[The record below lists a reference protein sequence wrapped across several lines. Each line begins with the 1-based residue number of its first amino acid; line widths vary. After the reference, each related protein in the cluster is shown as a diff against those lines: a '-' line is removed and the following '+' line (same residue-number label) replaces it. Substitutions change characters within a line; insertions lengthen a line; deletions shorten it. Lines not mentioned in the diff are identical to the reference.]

1 MNPISVRFKDKKAL
15 DFIARVL
22 NVKKSEVIRDL
33 LESGRKMRAVEL
45 YREGKVSLGMGAKIA
60 GLTLS
65 EFFDLLKK
73 YKVQINLDVED
84 AKKALGYAEERL

>member
-22 NVKKSEVIRDL
+22 NVKRSEVIRDL
-33 LESGRKMRAVEL
+33 LESGRKMRAIEL
-45 YREGKVSLGMGAKIA
+45 YKEGKVSLGLGAKMA

-65 EFFDLLKK
+65 EFFDLLKE
-73 YKVQINLDVED
+73 YKVQINLDIED
-84 AKKALGYAEERL
+84 AKKALGYAEEKM